1 MQGKIK
7 SFGINNSKVYHF
19 KEYLEKNNIAYS
31 MYPME
36 NYWHF
41 DCIMNDTEYS
51 RAENYCDRLFKRAPK
66 EQTTENNHFII
77 IEVTRYII
85 L

>member
-1 MQGKIK
+1 MKRTIK
-7 SFGINNSKVYHF
+7 SFGINNSKAYKF
-19 KEYLEKNNIAYS
+19 KEYLEENNIDYS

-41 DCIMNDTEYS
+41 NCVMTDAEYS
-51 RAENYCDRLFKRAPK
+51 RAENYCNKLFNRKPK
-66 EQTTENNHFII
+66 EVTAENNRIII